1 MDQRLGISL
10 AHATMQQRIPLAER
24 ADRAGFESI
33 WVEDGDAFVAIASM
47 AHAVKR
53 ARLGTGIA
61 RAFTRSA
68 LVTATASANLQELTE
83 GRFILGLGT
92 GTKRQ
97 NLFQIGQEFDH
108 PATRVAELAELLRG
122 AWAHDPESAYH
133 YEGKFND
140 VTWDGPN
147 VHRAHAG
154 RPIPVYL
161 AAVNDYMLQTAGRV
175 FDGLA
180 GHPCFT
186 PPYLEQVV
194 SARIGDGLAK
204 AGRTRDSFTLTSWV
218 ITSIDEDRGLAR
230 KRAAYQIGYYL
241 STKSYQHLLDWH
253 GWEAQ
258 KDPIRNAF
266 FAGDWEGLAAAVT
279 DDMIDTMAVAGTPND
294 AIDKIGRFQQA
305 LDVPILY
312 SHAAGPAR
320 ADAGANLDRI
330 LKTFG
335 A

>member
-1 MDQRLGISL
+1 MVQHLGISL
-10 AHATMQQRIPLAER
+10 AHATMHERVSMAER

-47 AHAVKR
+47 AHVVKQ
-53 ARLGTGIA
+53 ARMGTGIA
-61 RAFTRSA
+61 RAFTRSP
-68 LVTATASANLQELTE
+68 LVTATASANLQELTD
-83 GRFILGLGT
+83 GRFVLGLGT

-108 PATRVAELAELLRG
+108 PATRVAELVDLLRN
-122 AWAHDPESAYH
+122 AWGHDAESQFH
-133 YEGKFND
+133 YEGKFNN

-147 VHRAHAG
+147 MHRAHTEK
-154 RPIPVYL
+154 PIPVYL
-161 AAVNDYMLQTAGRV
+161 AAVNDYMLQTAGRA

-194 SARIGDGLAK
+194 SERIGEGLAK
-204 AGRTRDSFTLTSWV
+204 AGRTRDSFTLASWV
-218 ITSIDEDRGLAR
+218 ITSIDSDRGLAR

-241 STKSYQHLLDWH
+241 STKSYQFLLDWH
-253 GWEAQ
+253 GWGAQ
-258 KDPIRNAF
+258 KDPIRDAF
-266 FAGDWEGLAAAVT
+266 FAGDWEALAAAVT
-279 DDMIDTMAVAGTPND
+279 DDMIDTMAVAGTAND
-294 AIDKIGRFQQA
+294 AIDQISRFQQA